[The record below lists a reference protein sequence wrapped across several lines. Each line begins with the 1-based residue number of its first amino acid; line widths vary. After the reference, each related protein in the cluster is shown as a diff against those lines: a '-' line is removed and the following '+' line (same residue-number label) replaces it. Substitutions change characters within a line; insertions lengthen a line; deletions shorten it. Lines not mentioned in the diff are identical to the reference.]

1 MDNTAIK
8 QIQESSSIPDIMRQ
22 LESFDTAVPIFV
34 APSSMEMHDLEE
46 CMPNAAF
53 YRMRYATPDID
64 CFIDYNKSYGSKE
77 TICFIDDTSM
87 SAKSVFDLGSI
98 DLPGHKKHTAVLSLK
113 KTSMYRSLLN
123 NTGQN
128 HNQKAAC
135 EFLEDFSDNITAFK
149 GDGKKLTNS
158 NAIQSLRNLTI
169 ESAREINSKVEDF
182 GESMSAMER
191 VEAKNKDELPAIIEY
206 RCEPY
211 NGLAERTF
219 KLRVSILTGGDR
231 PAITFRIIQHEKIT
245 EEMVNE
251 FKAIL
256 ESSFDSEIK
265 TFIGVI

>member
-1 MDNTAIK
+1 MDSTAIK
-8 QIQESSSIPDIMRQ
+8 QIQESSSIPDVMKQ
-22 LESFDTAVPIFV
+22 LDRFKTATPVFA
-34 APSSMEMHDLEE
+34 APSSMEIHDLEE
-46 CMPNAAF
+46 YMPNASF
-53 YRMRYATPDID
+53 YRVHYSTPDID
-64 CFIDYNKSYGSKE
+64 CFIEYNKSYVSKE
-77 TICFIDDTSM
+77 TICFIDDASM
-87 SAKSVFDLGSI
+87 LAKSVFDLGTI
-98 DLPGHKKHTAVLSLK
+98 ELPGHKTHTAVLSLK
-113 KTSMYRSLLN
+113 KTAMYVSLIDN
-123 NTGQN
+123 ADCN

-149 GDGKKLTNS
+149 SDGKKLTNS

-191 VEAKNKDELPAIIEY
+191 VEAKNKDGLPSILEY

-211 NGLAERTF
+211 NGLAERTLR
-219 KLRVSILTGGDR
+219 LRVSIRTGGDK
-231 PAITFRIIQHEKIT
+231 PTITFRIIQHEKIA